1 MGFLAGREVAEAING
16 SIIESLEARDAK
28 MCDT

>member
-1 MGFLAGREVAEAING
+1 MSFLAGREVAEAVNK
-16 SIIESLEARDAK
+16 SIIESLEGRDAK

>member
-1 MGFLAGREVAEAING
+1 MSFLAGREAAEAVNR

>member
-1 MGFLAGREVAEAING
+1 MSFFAGREVAEAVNK

>member
-1 MGFLAGREVAEAING
+1 MSFLAGREVDEAVNK

-28 MCDT
+28 MCET